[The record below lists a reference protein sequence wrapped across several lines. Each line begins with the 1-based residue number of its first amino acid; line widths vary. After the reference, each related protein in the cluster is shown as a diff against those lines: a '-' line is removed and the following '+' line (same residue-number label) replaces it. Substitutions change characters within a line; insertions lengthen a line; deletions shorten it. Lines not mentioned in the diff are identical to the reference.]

1 MLKRFSM
8 TKTKNAGLVCGC
20 KMLVLAALLSGTAAS
35 RADVAKHDALPSDQE
50 AVVVAQQRIS
60 TILAGDAN
68 APEMQGEQ
76 CLPSRRIRSVDVLD
90 GRTLIFDLGRD
101 RNYLVR
107 LNRQCF
113 GLRRNTPISYE
124 ITGGRLCR
132 LDGIRALENWG
143 VNRLVPGPRC
153 SIPSFIAIND
163 IERSVV
169 EDRIAADKAAK
180 VAQLKADKAAR
191 KAAKRAEREAK
202 ENAKTAA

>member
-35 RADVAKHDALPSDQE
+35 RADVAKHALPTDQE
-50 AVVVAQQRIS
+50 AVVVAQQRIR
-60 TILAGDAN
+60 TILAGDAS

-76 CLPSRRIRSVDVLD
+76 CLPTRRIRGVDVLD